1 MNNLIIL
8 NNSFSD
14 NNGTEFRYLFWG
26 YNKFFKIC
34 CDKPFVKGDVAKI
47 VNIGSNEIGIE
58 LVQNTKTMDAK
69 VLNKLPLLVFLKS
82 RIPHKVNSKYF
93 PVSEKTDDFEV
104 LQKQQI
110 VVEQNKF
117 YIYSLL
123 VYNNCVFSTQDI
135 LYKHRD
141 NFNIVIK
148 RKMNNLINNHA
159 NLAK

>member
-1 MNNLIIL
+1 LRQTIYKR
-8 NNSFSD
+8 
-14 NNGTEFRYLFWG
+14 RYS
-26 YNKFFKIC
+26 
-34 CDKPFVKGDVAKI
+34 KI
-47 VNIGSNEIGIE
+47 VNIDSNEISIE
-58 LVQNTKTMDAK
+58 LIQNTKAIDEK
-69 VLNKLPLLVFLKS
+69 VLNKLPLLIFLKS

-110 VVEQNKF
+110 IVEQNKF

-135 LYKHRD
+135 LYKHQD

-148 RKMNNLINNHA
+148 RKANNMRRSQLITNNI
-159 NLAK
+159 NTQFMLKLMKQIRP